1 VCEYLFEMM
10 IVNKMLKLCE
20 ENPKKP
26 HFNPFISIPGV
37 KNDVNTVNMSKQPLY
52 FYSRHEYSILKGN
65 CEKINVNNK
74 KYDRRGLGSQC

>member
-1 VCEYLFEMM
+1 MCEYLFEMM

-52 FYSRHEYSILKGN
+52 FYSRHEYSILEG
-65 CEKINVNNK
+65 IV
-74 KYDRRGLGSQC
+74 RRLMLITKNMIGVG

>member
-1 VCEYLFEMM
+1 MLEEKL
-10 IVNKMLKLCE
+10 VNNLLILCE

-52 FYSRHEYSILKGN
+52 FYSRHEYSILDG
-65 CEKINVNNK
+65 IV
-74 KYDRRGLGSQC
+74 RRLMLITKNMIGVG